1 METVDTQTPPQT
13 SEPTQKEI
21 SILNV
26 PVSDQNIALNVM
38 VFFLN
43 SAQRRG
49 AFSIDESAKLWE
61 AVKMFVPVTEQ
72 PTENTEPSVT
82 ETSN

>member
-1 METVDTQTPPQT
+1 METTDTQTPTQT
-13 SEPTQKEI
+13 SEPSQKEV

-26 PVSDQNIALNVM
+26 PISDQNIALNVM

-72 PTENTEPSVT
+72 PSVAEQPSVT
-82 ETSN
+82 ETTN

>member
-1 METVDTQTPPQT
+1 METTDTQTPPQT
-13 SEPTQKEI
+13 SEPSQKEV

-61 AVKMFVPVTEQ
+61 AVKMFVPVAEEPSVAEQ
-72 PTENTEPSVT
+72 PSVT
-82 ETSN
+82 ETTN

>member
-72 PTENTEPSVT
+72 PTEKSEPSVT